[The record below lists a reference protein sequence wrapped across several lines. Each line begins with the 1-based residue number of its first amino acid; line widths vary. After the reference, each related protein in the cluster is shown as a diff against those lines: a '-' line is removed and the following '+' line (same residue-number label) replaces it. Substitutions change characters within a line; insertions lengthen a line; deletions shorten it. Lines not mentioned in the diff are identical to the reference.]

1 MPSVQPQKQDI
12 PIHGD
17 DVERGLE
24 DDPSSV
30 TEALDTRLTHEPKD
44 KEDHSAEQD
53 DFEVTWDGDDDPAN
67 PMNWSN
73 WRKISIIAMVS
84 SVTFLT

>member
-1 MPSVQPQKQDI
+1 MPSVESQKQDT
-12 PIHGD
+12 PTQGV
-17 DVERGLE
+17 DVERDLE
-24 DDPSSV
+24 
-30 TEALDTRLTHEPKD
+30 H
-44 KEDHSAEQD
+44 DHSSATESLNTHLTQQQEGKEGHAAEQD
-53 DFEVTWDGDDDPAN
+53 DFEVTWDGDNDPAN